1 MPIYEY
7 ECYDCH
13 HIQEEIHPFSGP
25 TEPIRCK
32 QCNSSKIYKI
42 ISKPYIK
49 FVGEWQTNEVRN
61 IPSDNK

>member
-7 ECYDCH
+7 QCIECKN
-13 HIQEEIHPFSGP
+13 IQEEIHSFSGP
-25 TEPIRCK
+25 KELIVCK
-32 QCNSSKIYKI
+32 KCGSEKIYKL